1 MLFSYY
7 VSDFVCLVLGGMVK
21 LLLLAGRFIFHPNNC
36 FDFRTCIRTRLSNF
50 PICKALQ
57 LCKNQVLSKRVQKS
71 TEEVR
76 IYFPCLL
83 SDAGFVRNDLL
94 LDFII
99 YLTRR
104 LGYSIKHIPLAE
116 AHFSITINNRLLNGA
131 TNVAPFFLFQK
142 TLTLRY
148 KMMYNNLKQ

>member
-1 MLFSYY
+1 MLFGYY

-21 LLLLAGRFIFHPNNC
+21 LLLLARRFIFHPNYC

-99 YLTRR
+99 YL
-104 LGYSIKHIPLAE
+104 AE

>member
-76 IYFPCLL
+76 IYFPCLHY
-83 SDAGFVRNDLL
+83 DAGFVRNYLL

-99 YLTRR
+99 Y
-104 LGYSIKHIPLAE
+104 LAE